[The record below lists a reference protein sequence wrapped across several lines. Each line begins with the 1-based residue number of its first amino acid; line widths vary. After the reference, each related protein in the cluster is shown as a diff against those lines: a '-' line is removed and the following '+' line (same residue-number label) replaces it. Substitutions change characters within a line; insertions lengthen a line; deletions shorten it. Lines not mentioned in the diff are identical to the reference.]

1 MDQNRLWFTFSCRGI
16 DINQSVQGVLSLD
29 PSVFDIRFE
38 GVIVFDHGDGLLRN
52 DYASHLFYDRREKL
66 WKHMLAISG
75 GLPTRNSGSGTGLVT
90 AVSSKRSPAR
100 VFSNESP
107 AC

>member
-1 MDQNRLWFTFSCRGI
+1 MVHVQLPGDRHQPVRAR
-16 DINQSVQGVLSLD
+16 SVEPR

-66 WKHMLAISG
+66 WKAYACDFG
-75 GLPTRNSGSGTGLVT
+75 GTAYTELRSGTGLVT
-90 AVSSKRSPAR
+90 AVSSKDPRR
-100 VFSNESP
+100 GFQ
-107 AC
+107 